1 MHCKQEKMG
10 RARDKGVD
18 MRAHDKQV
26 EVVDCYIFYIYI
38 YLALLHQ
45 EFEFQYTRLPGVGK
59 DKEKEKSIP
68 NYAS

>member
-26 EVVDCYIFYIYI
+26 ELVDCYIFYIYI
-38 YLALLHQ
+38 LGPS
-45 EFEFQYTRLPGVGK
+45 TSR
-59 DKEKEKSIP
+59 I
-68 NYAS
+68 

>member
-10 RARDKGVD
+10 RARDKRVD

-38 YLALLHQ
+38 YIYIYM
-45 EFEFQYTRLPGVGK
+45 YTWPFYIKNLN
-59 DKEKEKSIP
+59 SNIP
-68 NYAS
+68 DYQA